1 MKQPDPVSA
10 LTVLREELREI
21 ATESLAL
28 GLAML
33 LVSLYTLHC
42 SDQPLLLTLLP
53 WLPAWT
59 LLFLAAAFLLVWHH
73 HLPPEEN
80 SSFVGMAVPYT
91 LQALWAVAL
100 FVCAFTSFSLLLVLV
115 FSALTAVLFWLADF
129 LLLRRAASQMNKTN
143 RPLRMTITY
152 DLEERPCSDEAFFR
166 VLEQRCMEEHSSLE
180 YVTRAQPAL
189 VRLDGVLCEVKVQTY
204 YTKYGLP
211 AYELKV
217 TEMQ

>member
-100 FVCAFTSFSLLLVLV
+100 FV
-115 FSALTAVLFWLADF
+115 
-129 LLLRRAASQMNKTN
+129 
-143 RPLRMTITY
+143 
-152 DLEERPCSDEAFFR
+152 
-166 VLEQRCMEEHSSLE
+166 
-180 YVTRAQPAL
+180 
-189 VRLDGVLCEVKVQTY
+189 
-204 YTKYGLP
+204 
-211 AYELKV
+211 
-217 TEMQ
+217 

>member
-10 LTVLREELREI
+10 LAILREELREI
-21 ATESLAL
+21 MTESLAL
-28 GLAML
+28 GLTML

-42 SDQPLLLTLLP
+42 NDQPLLLTLLP

-59 LLFLAAAFLLVWHH
+59 LLFLAAAFLLTWHH
-73 HLPPEEN
+73 HLPPAEN
-80 SSFVGMAVPYT
+80 SFFVGMAVPY
-91 LQALWAVAL
+91 ALLALGAAVL
-100 FVCAFTSFSLLLVLV
+100 FVCALTSFSLLPVLLL
-115 FSALTAVLFWLADF
+115 SALTAALFWLADF
-129 LLLRRAASQMNKTN
+129 LLLRRAARQMNKTN

-152 DLEERPCSDEAFFR
+152 DLEEQPCSDEAFFR
-166 VLEQRCMEEHSSLE
+166 VLEQHCMEEHNSLE

-189 VRLDGVLCEVKVQTY
+189 VRLDGVLCEVRVQTY

-217 TEMQ
+217 TELQ